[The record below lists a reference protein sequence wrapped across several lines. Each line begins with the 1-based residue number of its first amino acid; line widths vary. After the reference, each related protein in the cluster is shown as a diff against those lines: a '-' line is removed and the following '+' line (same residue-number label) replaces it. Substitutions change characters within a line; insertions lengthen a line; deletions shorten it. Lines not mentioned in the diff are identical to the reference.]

1 MPMPLMW
8 IDKVT
13 LESLARHRF
22 RRLRTSV
29 VFSPHLHH
37 TLQGR
42 LVARLSLK
50 IPNAARPSKHTDSA
64 LPCTAT
70 ANSNASSLAHEGCC
84 GDDLVGALSQE
95 SVALLSENRSRG
107 RGESKVRRAAG
118 ATTSSFKS
126 NLQSSPSESEST
138 SFAFTRTSCRPVNSA
153 KAPGLLCQAVQAPSH
168 DMP

>member
-70 ANSNASSLAHEGCC
+70 ANSNASRPAHEGLLWRRPCRSPEPRKCC
-84 GDDLVGALSQE
+84 ASLREPQQ
-95 SVALLSENRSRG
+95 RP
-107 RGESKVRRAAG
+107 GEKVRYAEQLGLPRAR
-118 ATTSSFKS
+118 SSQICS
-126 NLQSSPSESEST
+126 LRPRNLSPHPSPSHE
-138 SFAFTRTSCRPVNSA
+138 RPA
-153 KAPGLLCQAVQAPSH
+153 GP
-168 DMP
+168 